1 MEELARLRWRCR
13 RGTKEL
19 DIMVQRYL
27 DHYYESAPADERHA
41 FSELLDFQDP
51 YLYDLL
57 TRRVDSPDSKFDKII
72 EKIEIK
78 L

>member
-27 DHYYESAPADERHA
+27 DHYYEQAPEDERQA

-57 TRRVDSPDSKFDKII
+57 TRRVEAPSSEFEKII
-72 EKIEIK
+72 EKIEITI
-78 L
+78 